1 MRTRASAAGERK
13 RRGLVADGWRCL
25 LLYTNTHARLQ
36 VAHKRVKGRA
46 RLWILSA
53 RVASWVYEAQVRR
66 YHTRLLARHYVKT
79 VVVRLKVRAWLGW
92 NGRRKLLRQ
101 VFALRRRSQCLR
113 AVLLHFHSVARH
125 LRDTARHLVCAAA
138 RCAPCFLPSI
148 ASCLDSFQ
156 QSRERERERELFF
169 GTRFSNL
176 YTRWIRQPK
185 PRDGAQDL
193 RKAFPCA
200 CFGGRIICAVLLS
213 WLLWLSLFPSLAT
226 CLATPSSI
234 LSCAVGC
241 RLSTRA

>member
-1 MRTRASAAGERK
+1 
-13 RRGLVADGWRCL
+13 VADGWRCL

-125 LRDTARHLVCAAA
+125 LRDTARHLLRSAA
-138 RCAPCFLPSI
+138 RFSPYFLPSI
-148 ASCLDSFQ
+148 S
-156 QSRERERERELFF
+156 
-169 GTRFSNL
+169 
-176 YTRWIRQPK
+176 
-185 PRDGAQDL
+185 
-193 RKAFPCA
+193 
-200 CFGGRIICAVLLS
+200 
-213 WLLWLSLFPSLAT
+213 PSLD
-226 CLATPSSI
+226 CFQ
-234 LSCAVGC
+234 
-241 RLSTRA
+241 